1 MWIKEIYLLYR
12 YSIVDSIRIHDNKL
26 LLDARKQDTRVH
38 LDIWP
43 KTHISIQWY
52 HTTHMSSYIKHSVV
66 R

>member
-26 LLDARKQDTRVH
+26 LLDARKQDTRLH

-43 KTHISIQWY
+43 KTHISNPSDGGTLHICL
-52 HTTHMSSYIKHSVV
+52 HI
-66 R
+66 